1 MSLIH
6 LNKISMWGK
15 IMPVHRTKSGGY
27 QWGKTGKVY
36 YGKDAKQKAQKQ
48 GIAIRLSGWK
58 EKKK

>member
-1 MSLIH
+1 
-6 LNKISMWGK
+6 
-15 IMPVHRTKSGGY
+15 MPVHRTKSGGY

-36 YGKDAKQKAQKQ
+36 YGKDAKKKAQKQ